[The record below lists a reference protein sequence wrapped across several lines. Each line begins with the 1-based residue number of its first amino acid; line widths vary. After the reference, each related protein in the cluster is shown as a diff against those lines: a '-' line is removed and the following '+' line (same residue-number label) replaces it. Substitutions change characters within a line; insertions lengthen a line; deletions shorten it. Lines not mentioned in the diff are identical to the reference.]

1 MLPMRSLGH
10 LREHPAVQVKEDDPP
25 PSEGT
30 RPPKDEP
37 GLAPGLAPPDP
48 DPKDDAYGFARP
60 AEPPSDP
67 NEDAYGFALSRSF
80 AFDSSNP
87 VETPGG
93 EAP

>member
-1 MLPMRSLGH
+1 
-10 LREHPAVQVKEDDPP
+10 
-25 PSEGT
+25 
-30 RPPKDEP
+30 
-37 GLAPGLAPPDP
+37 LAPGLAPPDP

-67 NEDAYGFALSRSF
+67 NEDAYGFALASF
-80 AFDSSNP
+80 TFASSNPEDP